1 MELKDFDIN
10 EESVNEFI
18 NELRERDGVQENRFL
33 KFEKYLENNDFD
45 KLMYRI
51 ILEHGEDWRDKC
63 YHNGC
68 EPFPNNKLSFILNYI
83 EDRCKTI
90 KVKKLKI
97 DYPNEIREF
106 KGYYFQIIYGQGV
119 ITRIYNK
126 NDLRLMLQV

>member
-126 NDLRLMLQV
+126 NDFRLMLQV